1 MTSSSDTPT
10 TLVARLR
17 GIDWRTNGLPIALI
31 VIILAGTLA
40 SPYFLVDTSRSGL
53 EIVRWGNIIDI
64 LVRSSLSGILSV
76 GMTYV
81 ILTGGIDLS
90 VGAIVGIAGVAAATF
105 GDFGPVA
112 MVTAGLLTGLIVGI
126 VNGSLVTYGGV
137 VPFIATLATMTIAR
151 GLALTFTNSAPVR
164 IEDATYLL
172 LGAGRL
178 FDTLPY
184 MVIVAAV
191 VTFLGWFGLART
203 RFGREVYA
211 VGGNPEASRLSGIRV
226 KRTIFFVYVI
236 SGLCA
241 GIAAVLD
248 SARTATAQP
257 SAGSGYE
264 LDAIAAVVVGGTSLF
279 GGRGSIIGTIFGVLI
294 IQTISNIFVLLNVPF
309 NAQLVVKGVIIL
321 AAVMLQR
328 RAGDEG

>member
-1 MTSSSDTPT
+1 MTSTSDRPA
-10 TLVARLR
+10 LVVRLR
-17 GIDWRTNGLPIALI
+17 AIDWRTYGLPLALLVI
-31 VIILAGTLA
+31 VAAGTLA
-40 SPYFLVDTSRSGL
+40 SPYFLVDTSRQGL
-53 EIVRWGNIIDI
+53 DIIRWGNIIDI

-90 VGAIVGIAGVAAATF
+90 VGAIVGIAGVAGATF
-105 GDFGPVA
+105 GDFGPAV
-112 MVTAGLLTGLIVGI
+112 MLSAGLVTGLVVGLL
-126 VNGSLVTYGGV
+126 NGFLVTYGRV

-151 GLALTFTNSAPVR
+151 GLALTLTSSAPVS
-164 IEDATYLL
+164 IEDPTYLA

-178 FDTLPY
+178 FEAIPY

-191 VTFLGWFGLART
+191 VTLLGWFGLART

-211 VGGNPEASRLSGIRV
+211 VGGNPEASRLSGIPV

-241 GIAAVLD
+241 GLAAVLD

-279 GGRGSIIGTIFGVLI
+279 GGRGTIVGTIFGVLI

-309 NAQLVVKGVIIL
+309 NAQLMVKGVIIL

>member
-1 MTSSSDTPT
+1 VTAAAPRPPI
-10 TLVARLR
+10 VQRLR
-17 GIDWRTNGLPIALI
+17 AVDWRTYGLPIALLVI
-31 VIILAGTLA
+31 VAAGTLA
-40 SPYFLVDTSRSGL
+40 SPYFLIDTSRQGL
-53 EIVRWGNIIDI
+53 DIVRWGNIIDV

-90 VGAIVGIAGVAAATF
+90 VGAIVGIAGVAGATF

-112 MVTAGLLTGLIVGI
+112 MLTGGLATGLVVGL
-126 VNGSLVTYGGV
+126 VNGLLVTYGRV

-151 GLALTFTNSAPVR
+151 GLALTLTSSAPVR
-164 IEDATYLL
+164 IEDPTYLA

-178 FDTLPY
+178 FDTIPF
-184 MVIVAAV
+184 MVIVAAII
-191 VTFLGWFGLART
+191 TLLGWFGLART

-211 VGGNPEASRLSGIRV
+211 VGGNPEASRLSGIPV

-241 GIAAVLD
+241 GMAAVLD

-257 SAGSGYE
+257 SAGTGYE

-279 GGRGSIIGTIFGVLI
+279 GGRGTIVGTIFGVLI

>member
-1 MTSSSDTPT
+1 VPT
-10 TLVARLR
+10 LQRLR
-17 GIDWRTNGLPIALI
+17 AVDWRTYGLPIALLVI
-31 VIILAGTLA
+31 VVAGTLA
-40 SPYFLVDTSRSGL
+40 SPYFLIDTSKQGL
-53 EIVRWGNIIDI
+53 DIVRWGNVIDV

-90 VGAIVGIAGVAAATF
+90 VGAIVGIAGVAGATF
-105 GDFGPVA
+105 GDMGPIV
-112 MVTAGLLTGLIVGI
+112 MLTGGLATGLVVGL
-126 VNGSLVTYGGV
+126 VNGFLVTYGRV

-151 GLALTFTNSAPVR
+151 GLALTLTNSAPVR
-164 IEDATYLL
+164 IEDPAYLS

-178 FDTLPY
+178 FDTIPY

-191 VTFLGWFGLART
+191 IALLGWFGLART

-211 VGGNPEASRLSGIRV
+211 VGGNPEASRLSGIPVR
-226 KRTIFFVYVI
+226 RTIFFVYVI

-241 GIAAVLD
+241 GMAAVLD

-279 GGRGSIIGTIFGVLI
+279 GGRGTIVGTIFGVLI

>member
-1 MTSSSDTPT
+1 MPASTPT
-10 TLVARLR
+10 YAARLKAVE
-17 GIDWRTNGLPIALI
+17 WRTYGLPIALL
-31 VIILAGTLA
+31 VIIVAGTLA
-40 SPYFLVDTSRSGL
+40 SPYFLVDTSKQGL
-53 EIVRWGNIIDI
+53 DVVRWGNIIDI

-90 VGAIVGIAGVAAATF
+90 VGAIVGVAGVAAATL
-105 GDFGPVA
+105 GDLGVVA
-112 MVTAGLLTGLIVGI
+112 MVFGGLATGLVVGL
-126 VNGSLVTYGGV
+126 VNGALVTYGRV

-151 GLALTFTNSAPVR
+151 GLALTLTNSAPVR
-164 IEDATYLL
+164 VTDEAYIAI
-172 LGAGRL
+172 GAGRL
-178 FDTLPY
+178 FDTIPY
-184 MVIVAAV
+184 MVIVAAA
-191 VTFLGWFGLART
+191 VTLVGWFGLART

-211 VGGNPEASRLSGIRV
+211 VGGNPEAARLSGIPV

-241 GIAAVLD
+241 GMAAVLD

-279 GGRGSIIGTIFGVLI
+279 GGRGSIVGTVFGVLI

>member
-1 MTSSSDTPT
+1 M
-10 TLVARLR
+10 VQ
-17 GIDWRTNGLPIALI
+17 WRTYGLPIALLVI
-31 VIILAGTLA
+31 VVAGTLA
-40 SPYFLVDTSRSGL
+40 SPYFLVDTSKQGL
-53 EIVRWGNIIDI
+53 DVIHWGNIVDI

-90 VGAIVGIAGVAAATF
+90 VGAIVGIAGVAAATL
-105 GDFGPVA
+105 GDLGPVA
-112 MVTAGLLTGLIVGI
+112 MVVGGLATGLVVGV
-126 VNGSLVTYGGV
+126 VNGTLVTYGRV

-151 GLALTFTNSAPVR
+151 GLALTLTSSAPVR
-164 IEDATYLL
+164 ISDPAYIAI
-172 LGAGRL
+172 GAGRL
-178 FDTLPY
+178 FDAIPY
-184 MVIVAAV
+184 MVIVAAA
-191 VTFLGWFGLART
+191 VTLVGWFGLART

-211 VGGNPEASRLSGIRV
+211 VGGNPEAARLSGIPV
-226 KRTIFFVYVI
+226 KRTIFFVYLI

-241 GIAAVLD
+241 GMAAVLD

-279 GGRGSIIGTIFGVLI
+279 GGRGSIVGTIFGVLI

>member
-1 MTSSSDTPT
+1 MGPRVTATRD
-10 TLVARLR
+10 RLR
-17 GIDWRTNGLPIALI
+17 EVEWRTYGLPIAL
-31 VIILAGTLA
+31 VLIIIAGTLS
-40 SPYFLVDTSRSGL
+40 SPFFLLDWSKSGL
-53 EIVRWGNIIDI
+53 DIIRWGNIIDI

-90 VGAIVGIAGVAAATF
+90 VGAIVGIAGVAAATV
-105 GDFGPVA
+105 GDLGPLA
-112 MVTAGLLTGLIVGI
+112 MVSAGLGTGLAVGV
-126 VNGSLVTYGGV
+126 VNGFLATYGRV

-151 GLALTFTNSAPVR
+151 GLALTLTNSAPVR
-164 IEDATYLL
+164 IEDDAYIAI
-172 LGAGRL
+172 GAGRL

-184 MVIVAAV
+184 MVVIAAV
-191 VTFLGWFGLART
+191 VTALGWVGLARL

-211 VGGNPEASRLSGIRV
+211 VGGNPEAARLSGIPVR
-226 KRTIFFVYVI
+226 RTVFAVYVI

-241 GIAAVLD
+241 GIAAILD

-257 SAGSGYE
+257 SAGGGYE

-279 GGRGSIIGTIFGVLI
+279 GGRGSIVGTIFGVLI

>member
-1 MTSSSDTPT
+1 MSGPAPATARS
-10 TLVARLR
+10 RLR
-17 GIDWRTNGLPIALI
+17 DVDWRTYGLPIALLVI
-31 VIILAGTLA
+31 VVVGTLT
-40 SPYFLVDTSRSGL
+40 SPFFLLDLSKGG
-53 EIVRWGNIIDI
+53 IDIIRWGNVIDI

-90 VGAIVGIAGVAAATF
+90 VGAIVGIAGVAGATF
-105 GDFGPVA
+105 HDQGPLVMVVA
-112 MVTAGLLTGLIVGI
+112 GVATGVAVGV
-126 VNGSLVTYGGV
+126 VNGLLVTYGRV

-151 GLALTFTNSAPVR
+151 GLALTLTNSAPVR
-164 IEDATYLL
+164 IDDPTYIAI
-172 LGAGRL
+172 GAGRL
-178 FDTLPY
+178 LDAIPY
-184 MVIVAAV
+184 MVIVALV
-191 VTFLGWFGLART
+191 VTSFGWFGLNRLA
-203 RFGREVYA
+203 FGRQVYA
-211 VGGNPEASRLSGIRV
+211 VGGNPEAARLSGIPV
-226 KRTIFFVYVI
+226 KRTIFLVYVI

-279 GGRGSIIGTIFGVLI
+279 GGRGSIVGTIFGVLI
-294 IQTISNIFVLLNVPF
+294 IQTISNIFVLTNVPF

>member
-1 MTSSSDTPT
+1 VTAAPGSPST
-10 TLVARLR
+10 VARLR
-17 GIDWRTNGLPIALI
+17 AVDWRTYGLPIALLVI
-31 VIILAGTLA
+31 VLVGTVS

-53 EIVRWGNIIDI
+53 DVIRWGNIIDI
-64 LVRSSLSGILSV
+64 LVRSSLSGILSI

-90 VGAIVGIAGVAAATF
+90 VGAIVGIAGVSAATF
-105 GDFGPVA
+105 GAFGPVA
-112 MVTAGLLTGLIVGI
+112 MLSAGLVTGLVVGL
-126 VNGSLVTYGGV
+126 VNGFLVTYGRV

-151 GLALTFTNSAPVR
+151 GLALTLTNSAPVR
-164 IEDATYLL
+164 IEDPGYIA

-178 FDTLPY
+178 FDAIPY

-191 VTFLGWFGLART
+191 VTFVGWFGLAKT

-211 VGGNPEASRLSGIRV
+211 VGGNPEASRLSGIPV

-241 GIAAVLD
+241 GLAAILD
-248 SARTATAQP
+248 SARTNTAQP

-279 GGRGSIIGTIFGVLI
+279 GGRGSIVGTIFGVLI

>member
-1 MTSSSDTPT
+1 MTPPSGTSAYTS
-10 TLVARLR
+10 RLR
-17 GIDWRTNGLPIALI
+17 MVQWRTYGLPIALLVI
-31 VIILAGTLA
+31 VVAGTLA
-40 SPYFLVDTSRSGL
+40 SPYFLVDTSKQGL
-53 EIVRWGNIIDI
+53 DVIHWGNIVDI

-90 VGAIVGIAGVAAATF
+90 VGAIVGIAGVAAATL
-105 GDFGPVA
+105 GDLGPVA
-112 MVTAGLLTGLIVGI
+112 MVVGGLATGLVVGV
-126 VNGSLVTYGGV
+126 VNGTLVTYGRV

-151 GLALTFTNSAPVR
+151 GLALTLTSSAPVR
-164 IEDATYLL
+164 ISDPAYIAI
-172 LGAGRL
+172 GAGRL
-178 FDTLPY
+178 FDAIPY
-184 MVIVAAV
+184 MVIVAAA
-191 VTFLGWFGLART
+191 VTLVGWFGLART

-211 VGGNPEASRLSGIRV
+211 VGGNPEAARLSGIPV
-226 KRTIFFVYVI
+226 KRTVFFVYLI

-241 GIAAVLD
+241 GMAAVLD

-279 GGRGSIIGTIFGVLI
+279 GGRGSIVGTIFGVLI